1 MPVQGIASKGG
12 SSSSLP
18 QVLQDR
24 GAQAIA
30 SQGGSSS
37 LLPQV
42 LQDRGAHEQL
52 PLVVPPRD
60 ITRTTVASTSKL
72 HIKDFATCLS
82 ALRRAAW
89 PEAAAKSRS
98 VISPHSEAS
107 GYWNFGCQVS
117 RRTAL
122 TRVTL
127 ALPELCVAL
136 NGFLRLLF
144 PQSSWNSI
152 CVAHNIVTAAHRDT
166 ANVEGS
172 LNLSVSL
179 GDFTGGQLW
188 LADDKASTFRY
199 IPALQQQIPG
209 RILCTKEK
217 PTSFPAHAWHLTEP
231 FVGDRWVLTAFTMP
245 DCPYELLAPFGF
257 PQPSPPAQAV
267 ASLPSPP
274 CSAAPALSPS
284 TFQGSSGSVVGV
296 NWGRPS
302 PFGFK
307 HHSLAPTSSVPKP
320 FPASTTASLPANFP
334 ERIFLDVCSGSAK
347 PLSEAVALAG
357 YATLSI
363 DILLDPSLDLLQDS
377 FFEQLLFI
385 CGSGT
390 VGYCAASPSCAHY
403 STSQLSEAPPRAIST
418 PASLEGAPD
427 LGPSDLSKLQEGKEV
442 LARCCQCVSVVYA
455 AGGHGH
461 LEQPADAISWSEDC
475 LQAWLHE
482 CSAYLVAVAA
492 CGYDMPSA
500 ETWLFACSFA
510 PMKNLG
516 CVCEHGPH
524 AHPLM
529 RGSAAEGFS
538 PSRQTACYPVSFCSS
553 FANVVQALLSK
564 QGPALHLSAA
574 LALVPRKGLQQSPWA
589 VHDGAGKHSCADWSA
604 PQSPDVLKSLRTF
617 LLQAT
622 ASLQGTTRI
631 LQRRLEPSTEP
642 LFSAAE
648 VATVREQFFPAL
660 GLEAP
665 SDAWEVREHQPL
677 FLNALEAVANKCG
690 DPDVLLFPALKAG
703 VSTGYLSD
711 IPASNCFWPNT
722 VAPEDSVPLSI
733 HLQNWRS
740 ATVDLSVTRRLLQ
753 EELDQGFCFKF
764 EGSLADAQRLWPLG
778 VAIGKLSVVR
788 APGRSARLCLD
799 NSVCGTNAN
808 CWVPEKQHM
817 PSVRDVV
824 HSFPIRECSQLQ
836 GALSIDIKSAHKRC
850 VVKPAEQGL
859 LGFSFENLDGS
870 NSLYFYRTCPFGAT
884 FAQHWW
890 GRLGSVILRILHILI
905 WVAHTG
911 HLFVD
916 DYLFSQEASVL
927 PATSAMIC
935 MFMQIMGIPL
945 SWHKLQLSIRV
956 SWIGWDFQFSA
967 GIVLLKESKRLKLLG
982 MVQDLR
988 KNPRLT
994 KKDLERFIG
1003 LALWA
1008 TNLFPVMKSMLHT
1021 FYHDLFSPAA
1031 TNYSIPPERWHEL
1044 PHYLSPTMQFLATP
1058 PGTGIPLHST
1068 LLAAR
1073 HQALHS
1079 LQDLQ
1084 KIKVSDRRMWVRV
1097 SSQSSS
1103 KRKLCGESLRI
1114 LGIFEHWL
1122 LHMSPFRSMR
1132 PPLVL
1137 AFEARAD
1144 ASAQGATCCIG
1155 GYVHHPSLGHRWF
1168 RQSFAHSEFVAL
1180 GIGVH
1185 PEMQREISCY
1195 EALAQ
1200 AGLILAA
1207 ASLLP
1212 CSHVPITLRAL
1223 SDNSGAESGLNNLL
1237 TTSRPLAYFLE
1248 RISLLAAI
1256 HRMSPDVSHIPG
1268 DANDKAD
1275 MLSRP
1280 VEYALP
1286 PDCLP
1291 HEEIRASLQE
1301 LWLPRP
1307 TISVSP
1313 PSFQLQWQ
1321 VRARGVPTNLT

>member
-1 MPVQGIASKGG
+1 MPVQGIASQGG

-24 GAQAIA
+24 GAQGIA

-37 LLPQV
+37 SLPQV

-60 ITRTTVASTSKL
+60 ITSTTVASTSKL

-107 GYWNFGCQVS
+107 GYNFGCQVS

-127 ALPELCVAL
+127 ALPELCVVL

-209 RILCTKEK
+209 RILCTKET

-267 ASLPSPP
+267 ASLPPPP

-284 TFQGSSGSVVGV
+284 TFQGSSGLVVGV

-363 DILLDPSLDLLQDS
+363 DILLDSSLDLLQDS

-403 STSQLSEAPPRAIST
+403 STSQLSEAPPHAIST
-418 PASLEGAPD
+418 PARLEGAPG
-427 LGPSDLSKLQEGKEV
+427 LGPSDLSKLQEV

-461 LEQPADAISWSEDC
+461 LEQPAGAMSWSEDC

-553 FANVVQALLSK
+553 FATVVQALLSK

-617 LLQAT
+617 LLQVT

-631 LQRRLEPSTEP
+631 LQRRLEPSKEP

-648 VATVREQFFPAL
+648 VATVREQFFSAL

-665 SDAWEVREHQPL
+665 PDAWEVREHQPL

-722 VAPEDSVPLSI
+722 VASEDSVPLSI

-740 ATVDLSVTRRLLQ
+740 ATVDPSVTRRLLQ

-764 EGSLADAQRLWPLG
+764 EGSLAASCQWCGLQ
-778 VAIGKLSVVR
+778 A
-788 APGRSARLCLD
+788 GRQD
-799 NSVCGTNAN
+799 YVWT
-808 CWVPEKQHM
+808 
-817 PSVRDVV
+817 
-824 HSFPIRECSQLQ
+824 IRCAGRMLTAGCQ
-836 GALSIDIKSAHKRC
+836 KS
-850 VVKPAEQGL
+850 
-859 LGFSFENLDGS
+859 S
-870 NSLYFYRTCPFGAT
+870 TCPLYEM
-884 FAQHWW
+884 W
-890 GRLGSVILRILHILI
+890 
-905 WVAHTG
+905 
-911 HLFVD
+911 
-916 DYLFSQEASVL
+916 
-927 PATSAMIC
+927 
-935 MFMQIMGIPL
+935 
-945 SWHKLQLSIRV
+945 
-956 SWIGWDFQFSA
+956 
-967 GIVLLKESKRLKLLG
+967 
-982 MVQDLR
+982 
-988 KNPRLT
+988 
-994 KKDLERFIG
+994 FI
-1003 LALWA
+1003 
-1008 TNLFPVMKSMLHT
+1008 LFPPGNVRKCK
-1021 FYHDLFSPAA
+1021 
-1031 TNYSIPPERWHEL
+1031 ERY
-1044 PHYLSPTMQFLATP
+1044 P
-1058 PGTGIPLHST
+1058 
-1068 LLAAR
+1068 
-1073 HQALHS
+1073 
-1079 LQDLQ
+1079 
-1084 KIKVSDRRMWVRV
+1084 
-1097 SSQSSS
+1097 
-1103 KRKLCGESLRI
+1103 
-1114 LGIFEHWL
+1114 
-1122 LHMSPFRSMR
+1122 
-1132 PPLVL
+1132 
-1137 AFEARAD
+1137 
-1144 ASAQGATCCIG
+1144 
-1155 GYVHHPSLGHRWF
+1155 
-1168 RQSFAHSEFVAL
+1168 
-1180 GIGVH
+1180 
-1185 PEMQREISCY
+1185 
-1195 EALAQ
+1195 
-1200 AGLILAA
+1200 
-1207 ASLLP
+1207 
-1212 CSHVPITLRAL
+1212 
-1223 SDNSGAESGLNNLL
+1223 
-1237 TTSRPLAYFLE
+1237 
-1248 RISLLAAI
+1248 
-1256 HRMSPDVSHIPG
+1256 
-1268 DANDKAD
+1268 
-1275 MLSRP
+1275 
-1280 VEYALP
+1280 
-1286 PDCLP
+1286 
-1291 HEEIRASLQE
+1291 
-1301 LWLPRP
+1301 
-1307 TISVSP
+1307 
-1313 PSFQLQWQ
+1313 
-1321 VRARGVPTNLT
+1321 